1 MKVLLTALNSK
12 YIHTNLAVRSLQ
24 QFAAQRGYRSEIAEY
39 TINQHLPD
47 LIDALYRQRPDVLL
61 LSCYIWNIGMMMELA
76 EEYRQVCPEVT
87 ILAGGPEVSFHSEEL
102 LRQHPALDGI
112 FYGEGEVPFLEYLQ
126 YQNGERPLPQVHSLV
141 WRDGEQIVC
150 NPAADP
156 LPMEQ
161 LPFAYS
167 DLEQLQNRILY
178 FESIR
183 GCPFRCSYCLS
194 SVAGRVRYLPLE
206 LAFQRLQRFLDARV
220 PQVKF
225 VDRTFN
231 CSKEHAM
238 AIWRYLAAHDNGVTN
253 FHFELTAH
261 LIDQEMIDFLATVR
275 PGLFQFEIGVQST
288 NPDTIREIRRTTDTQ
303 KLLAICRELDRP
315 KNIHLHLDL
324 IAGLPFED
332 LASFGR
338 SFDTVMQIRP
348 QQMQLGFLKML
359 KGSYMEQAA
368 PSYGLEYSRRPPFQ
382 VIRTKWISFDDLLLL
397 RDMENA
403 VEDYY
408 NSSLFPA
415 QIGWMLDQEESAFSF
430 FMDLGQFLVQRGLRL
445 LPQSPEDRCT
455 NLKDFYLTRH
465 PDRAGQLPLLHD
477 LCLFDLCL
485 HGRPRKLPDWVST
498 AHNLP
503 FQKQLQELLHSDERL
518 GALLC
523 DPVEGGSKQLA
534 KSLHPQVF
542 AFDPR
547 TGCAGPV
554 ALLFDYRHRDLL
566 GAARCVE
573 IKDEIFSPNNR

>member
-1 MKVLLTALNSK
+1 
-12 YIHTNLAVRSLQ
+12 
-24 QFAAQRGYRSEIAEY
+24 
-39 TINQHLPD
+39 
-47 LIDALYRQRPDVLL
+47 
-61 LSCYIWNIGMMMELA
+61 
-76 EEYRQVCPEVT
+76 
-87 ILAGGPEVSFHSEEL
+87 
-102 LRQHPALDGI
+102 
-112 FYGEGEVPFLEYLQ
+112 
-126 YQNGERPLPQVHSLV
+126 
-141 WRDGEQIVC
+141 
-150 NPAADP
+150 
-156 LPMEQ
+156 
-161 LPFAYS
+161 
-167 DLEQLQNRILY
+167 
-178 FESIR
+178 
-183 GCPFRCSYCLS
+183 
-194 SVAGRVRYLPLE
+194 
-206 LAFQRLQRFLDARV
+206 
-220 PQVKF
+220 
-225 VDRTFN
+225 
-231 CSKEHAM
+231 
-238 AIWRYLAAHDNGVTN
+238 
-253 FHFELTAH
+253 
-261 LIDQEMIDFLATVR
+261 MIDFLATVR

-348 QQMQLGFLKML
+348 QQMQLGFLKVL

-382 VIRTKWISFDDLLLL
+382 VIRTRWISFDDLLLL

-465 PDRAGQLPLLHD
+465 PDRARPAPLLHD

-498 AHNLP
+498 RAQSSLPKAAAGAIAQRRAAGRASLRPGGGRLQAAGKIAASAGFRLRPAHRAAP
-503 FQKQLQELLHSDERL
+503 ARSPCCSITDTAIFWGQRAVWRSKTKFSLQIIDN
-518 GALLC
+518 
-523 DPVEGGSKQLA
+523 K
-534 KSLHPQVF
+534 
-542 AFDPR
+542 
-547 TGCAGPV
+547 
-554 ALLFDYRHRDLL
+554 
-566 GAARCVE
+566 
-573 IKDEIFSPNNR
+573 N

>member
-24 QFAAQRGYRSEIAEY
+24 QFAAQRGYHSEIAEY

-112 FYGEGEVPFLEYLQ
+112 LYGEGELAFLEYLQ
-126 YQNGERPLPQVHSLV
+126 YLGGERALSEVHSLV
-141 WRDGEQIVC
+141 WRDGEQIRC
-150 NPAADP
+150 NPAAGP

-161 LPFAYS
+161 LPFPYP
-167 DLEQLQNRILY
+167 DLDQLQNRILY

-206 LAFQRLQRFLDARV
+206 LTFQRLQRFLDAKV

-238 AIWRYLAAHDNGVTN
+238 AVWRYLAAHDNGVTN

-261 LIDQEMIDFLATVR
+261 LIDREMIDFLSTVR

-303 KLLAICRELDRP
+303 KLLSICRELDRP

-348 QQMQLGFLKML
+348 QQMQLGFLKVL

-382 VIRTKWISFDDLLLL
+382 VIRTRWISFDDLLLL

-408 NSSLFPA
+408 NSALFPA
-415 QIGWMLDQEESAFSF
+415 QINWMLDQEDSAFSF
-430 FMDLGQFLVQRGLRL
+430 FMELGQFLVKRGLRL

-455 NLKDFYLTRH
+455 NLKDFYLERH

-485 HGRPRKLPDWVST
+485 HSRPRKLPNWVST

-518 GALLC
+518 GSLLC

-542 AFDPR
+542 SFDPR
-547 TGCAGPV
+547 TGKPGPV
-554 ALLFDYRHRDLL
+554 ALLFDYRRRDLL
-566 GAARCVE
+566 GAARFVE
-573 IKDEIFSPNNR
+573 IGDEIFPQED

>member
-126 YQNGERPLPQVHSLV
+126 YQNGERPLSQVHSLV

-150 NPAADP
+150 NPATDP

-253 FHFELTAH
+253 FHF
-261 LIDQEMIDFLATVR
+261 
-275 PGLFQFEIGVQST
+275 
-288 NPDTIREIRRTTDTQ
+288 
-303 KLLAICRELDRP
+303 
-315 KNIHLHLDL
+315 
-324 IAGLPFED
+324 
-332 LASFGR
+332 
-338 SFDTVMQIRP
+338 
-348 QQMQLGFLKML
+348 
-359 KGSYMEQAA
+359 
-368 PSYGLEYSRRPPFQ
+368 
-382 VIRTKWISFDDLLLL
+382 
-397 RDMENA
+397 
-403 VEDYY
+403 
-408 NSSLFPA
+408 
-415 QIGWMLDQEESAFSF
+415 
-430 FMDLGQFLVQRGLRL
+430 
-445 LPQSPEDRCT
+445 
-455 NLKDFYLTRH
+455 
-465 PDRAGQLPLLHD
+465 
-477 LCLFDLCL
+477 
-485 HGRPRKLPDWVST
+485 
-498 AHNLP
+498 
-503 FQKQLQELLHSDERL
+503 
-518 GALLC
+518 
-523 DPVEGGSKQLA
+523 
-534 KSLHPQVF
+534 
-542 AFDPR
+542 
-547 TGCAGPV
+547 
-554 ALLFDYRHRDLL
+554 
-566 GAARCVE
+566 
-573 IKDEIFSPNNR
+573 

>member
-112 FYGEGEVPFLEYLQ
+112 LYGEGEVPFLEYLQ
-126 YQNGERPLPQVHSLV
+126 YQNGERPLSQVHSLV

-150 NPAADP
+150 NPTAGP

-194 SVAGRVRYLPLE
+194 SVAGRVRYMPLE

-231 CSKEHAM
+231 LDAARAE
-238 AIWRYLAAHDNGVTN
+238 AIWRFLIEHDNGVTS
-253 FHFELTAH
+253 FQMELGGDLLTPGQLELLRTA
-261 LIDQEMIDFLATVR
+261 R

-288 NPDTIREIRRTTDTQ
+288 CGRT
-303 KLLAICRELDRP
+303 LEEICRKTDIIRLTENLRVLRDAG
-315 KNIHLHLDL
+315 NIPLHLDL
-324 IAGLPFED
+324 IAGLPLEGFTRF
-332 LASFGR
+332 AQ
-338 SFDTVMQIRP
+338 SFDDVFALRP
-348 QQMQLGFLKML
+348 HQLQLGFLKL
-359 KGSYMEQAA
+359 LRGSALYAKRAQ
-368 PSYGLEYSRRPPFQ
+368 YGLVHSEAPPYE
-382 VIRTKWISFDDLLLL
+382 ILRTPQLSFAELARLKI
-397 RDMENA
+397 
-403 VEDYY
+403 VEEMTEAYY
-408 NSSLFPA
+408 NSGRFSHTLSYTLALCPSPFYGLLALGEAAPA
-415 QIGWMLDQEESAFSF
+415 RSVGKYERY
-430 FMDLGQFLVQRGLRL
+430 DLLYDFCIARGGDPAVCRWL
-445 LPQSPEDRCT
+445 L
-455 NLKDFYLTRH
+455 KY
-465 PDRAGQLPLLHD
+465 
-477 LCLFDLCL
+477 DLCL
-485 HGRPRKLPDWVST
+485 HERPRRLPACCPET
-498 AHNLP
+498 APAARRAVRSGTNKHVELFP
-503 FQKQLQELLHSDERL
+503 FDVT
-518 GALLC
+518 
-523 DPVEGGSKQLA
+523 DPARAPGE
-534 KSLHPQVF
+534 
-542 AFDPR
+542 
-547 TGCAGPV
+547 T
-554 ALLFDYRHRDLL
+554 ALLFDYTRRDIC
-566 GAARCVE
+566 GHARAE
-573 IKDEIFSPNNR
+573 RIRL

>member
-24 QFAAQRGYRSEIAEY
+24 QFAAQRGYRSQIAEY

-112 FYGEGEVPFLEYLQ
+112 LYGEGEVPFWEYLQ
-126 YQNGERPLPQVHSLV
+126 YQNGERPLSQVHSLV

-288 NPDTIREIRRTTDTQ
+288 NPDTIREIRRTTDTERLLSVCR
-303 KLLAICRELDRP
+303 KLDEA

-324 IAGLPFED
+324 IAGLPYEN
-332 LASFGR
+332 LESFGN

-348 QQMQLGFLKML
+348 QQMQLGFLKVL
-359 KGSYMEQAA
+359 KGSYMAQAA
-368 PSYGLEYSRRPPFQ
+368 GEYGLVYSKKAPFQ
-382 VIRTKWISFDDLLLL
+382 VIRTNWISYDDLMLLK
-397 RDMENA
+397 DMETV

-408 NSSLFPA
+408 NSGLFSH
-415 QIGWMLDQEESAFSF
+415 QIGWMLDQEQSVFSF
-430 FMDLGQFLVQRGLRL
+430 FLNFGKWKVANGLRL
-445 LPQSPEDRCT
+445 IPQSFEDRCT
-455 NLKDFYLTRH
+455 TLKNYYLSCH
-465 PDRAGQLPLLHD
+465 PDRASQLPLLHD

-485 HGRPRKLPDWVST
+485 HTKPKKLPDWVST
-498 AHNLP
+498 EQNLVYKDQIRD
-503 FQKQLQELLHSDERL
+503 FYRNESLMAQLFPARQNHD
-518 GALLC
+518 
-523 DPVEGGSKQLA
+523 SKQLA
-534 KSLHPQVF
+534 KESHLQILS
-542 AFDPR
+542 FDPITLQNR
-547 TGCAGPV
+547 PIAF
-554 ALLFDYRHRDLL
+554 LFDYSQRDLL
-566 GAARCVE
+566 GNARFLDVSSY
-573 IKDEIFSPNNR
+573 IF